1 LKLETNRD
9 SKHINQVEES
19 MTSGFGGVFIAQTAT
34 VVGTVRIAR
43 GSSVWFGAV
52 VRGDEAPIQ
61 IGRNTNVQDNAVVHV
76 NKGAQAK
83 IGDQVTIGH
92 GAIVHGAQ
100 IEDTVLIGIGAIVL
114 DRAHVESGSIIAA
127 GAVVTENAEIPARSL
142 VLGVPGKVARP
153 VTTEQLHYIEANAK
167 SYAAL
172 AQSYLKGEMRQL

>member
-1 LKLETNRD
+1 ME
-9 SKHINQVEES
+9 
-19 MTSGFGGVFIAQTAT
+19 
-34 VVGTVRIAR
+34 AR
-43 GSSVWFGAV
+43 
-52 VRGDEAPIQ
+52 
-61 IGRNTNVQDNAVVHV
+61 
-76 NKGAQAK
+76 

-114 DRAHVESGSIIAA
+114 DGAYVESGSIIAA

-167 SYAAL
+167 NYATL
-172 AQSYLKGEMRQL
+172 AQSYLGELRQP